1 MKNTCSIETRMSV
14 DAAARTHVGRRKNN
28 EDAHLLDADHGLFV
42 VADGMGGYEGGEV
55 ASRLVV
61 HTVHDF
67 FVHNE
72 ADEELT
78 WPWGAEP
85 DLGETEN
92 VLSTALRLANRV
104 VVSRRKGHLAQMGS
118 TAVAVALDRDRA
130 VLAHVG
136 DSRVYRLRD
145 GRIEQLTRDH
155 SLIEQMRELGAK
167 ELPEGIGHVITKAI
181 GFDADVRP
189 ELRVE
194 PVRSGDVLLLCSD
207 GLSDALEDAA
217 IAHLLALPSA
227 AEAAT
232 ALVRA
237 AYDAGGSDNI
247 TAMVLLFGP
256 GAARDARPAA

>member
-1 MKNTCSIETRMSV
+1 MTSTYFV
-14 DAAARTHVGRRKNN
+14 DAAATTHVGRRKNN

-42 VADGMGGYEGGEV
+42 VADGMGGYEGGEI

-92 VLSTALRLANRV
+92 VLSIALRLANRV
-104 VVSRRKGHLAQMGS
+104 VVSRRKGHLEKMGS
-118 TAVAVALDRDRA
+118 TAVAVALDRDSA

-136 DSRVYRLRD
+136 DSRVYRLRE
-145 GRIEQLTRDH
+145 GRLEQLTRDH
-155 SLIEQMRELGAK
+155 SLIEQMRELGAT
-167 ELPEGIGHVITKAI
+167 ELPQGIGHVITKAI

-189 ELRVE
+189 DLRVE
-194 PVRSGDVLLLCSD
+194 PVRAGDVLLLCSD
-207 GLSDALEDAA
+207 GLSEPLTEADIALM
-217 IAHLLALPSA
+217 LSLPSA
-227 AEAAT
+227 SAASA

-247 TAMVLLFGP
+247 TALVLRFDP
-256 GAARDARPAA
+256 GADRDARPAA